1 MATSRPAGAAR
12 PGLDKLMA
20 GIAAVLDEAT
30 AESEGVSA
38 GLVADGRT
46 AEAWDVLARAR
57 LEALTALFPGW
68 RIWLDRAGWH
78 ARRRSDGYLQA
89 YQPGAPV
96 FHVRAANALDLAAE
110 LCWQEAADQ
119 HAPEGCPTSPSSPR
133 WGGLAA
139 ALAPMS

>member
-1 MATSRPAGAAR
+1 MAASGSAAAR

-20 GIAAVLDEAT
+20 GIAAALGEA
-30 AESEGVSA
+30 AESGGA
-38 GLVADGRT
+38 RLVAHGRA

-89 YQPGAPV
+89 YQAGAPV

-119 HAPEGCPTSPSSPR
+119 HAPEGCPTSTSSPP

-139 ALAPMS
+139 ALAPAS